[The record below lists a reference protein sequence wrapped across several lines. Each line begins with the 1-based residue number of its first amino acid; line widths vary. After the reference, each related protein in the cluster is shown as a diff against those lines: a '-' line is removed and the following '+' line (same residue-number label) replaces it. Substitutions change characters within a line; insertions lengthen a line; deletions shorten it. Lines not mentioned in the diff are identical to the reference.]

1 MERCLRKWQ
10 VGMLL
15 VLCLMILL
23 PVSAMASSG
32 IYVPV
37 EGTITLESGGKTLK
51 GTIQYSVFRL

>member
-1 MERCLRKWQ
+1 MNKMMR
-10 VGMLL
+10 MLL

-23 PVSAMASSG
+23 PASAMASSG